1 MCYIIENNTWSTM
14 QKLVLFDMDGTLT
27 PPREHLDYSL
37 VETLRDLCKY
47 AEIGIVSGSDYDYIM
62 QQCGFLTTKDDIKL
76 KLHILPCN
84 GTKHCAPPS
93 YRTGTHKLTYKQNMR
108 KELGDGD
115 FQAIMKKLIDYQ
127 NHIVSHYDIPLTG
140 HYISYRGSIINW
152 CPIGR
157 NALNHDREKFSNFDK
172 SFGTSTFRRT
182 VLEQLKEEFTNARI
196 PVTIKL
202 GGETSFDIY
211 PNGWNKTFALQHFP
225 NYEIYFLGDRCGDN
239 GNDKEIFDALQPH
252 KSFWVDG
259 PTHTKE
265 ILEQII
271 IPRIK

>member
-1 MCYIIENNTWSTM
+1 M

-37 VETLRDLCKY
+37 VETLANLCNY

-62 QQCGFLTTKDDIKL
+62 QQCGFLTEKDNIKL
-76 KLHILPCN
+76 RLHILPCN

-93 YRTGTHKLTYKQNMR
+93 YKHGSHKLVFKKDMR
-108 KELGDGD
+108 RHIGNFN
-115 FQAIMKKLIDYQ
+115 FQIIMKKLLDYQ

-140 HYISYRGSIINW
+140 HFVSYRESMINW

-157 NALNHDREKFSNFDK
+157 NANNDDRSRFSDFDK
-172 SFGTSTFRRT
+172 SFGTSSFRRT
-182 VLEQLKEEFTNARI
+182 LLQQIKEEFEVAKI
-196 PVTIKL
+196 PVKIKL
-202 GGETSFDIY
+202 GGDTSFDIY
-211 PNGWNKTFALQHFP
+211 PDGWDKTFALQHFS
-225 NYEIYFLGDRCGDN
+225 NYEVFFLGDRCGDH

-252 KSFWVDG
+252 KSFWVDN
-259 PTHTKE
+259 TKHTKE